1 MHLLTMLFLVFLT
14 KSLFA
19 ADLLISSEKLFDLK
33 KVAKGVYLAVAR
45 PQTKTNSNAAI
56 IVLEN
61 SVLIVDTHS
70 KPSAA
75 RALTKQIQ
83 AVTSKPVRYVVNT
96 HFHWDHYQ
104 GNAGFLQSYPEEIE
118 IISSAQTRWNI
129 INIGLPRIRNEI
141 IRLPKEIKKMQ
152 QELSQGVGVQS
163 QELARKIQETK
174 QYLDELRKT
183 EAVVPSLTFEN
194 SLSIHRK
201 ERTVQILFMGR
212 GHTDGDVIVYLP
224 KEKIVVTGDLLQGR
238 MPYMGDS
245 HPFEWIRTLS
255 ALNDLDFETVLPGHG
270 NPLKGK
276 RRLRLW
282 KKYLTELMQQVA
294 EQYSR
299 GATLG
304 ETLHNVDLSHFQT
317 KIPGFQDGVTG
328 NIEKAYQVISF
339 DN

>member
-1 MHLLTMLFLVFLT
+1 MHLLIMLFLVFLT

-19 ADLLISSEKLFDLK
+19 ADLLISSEKLVDLK

-45 PQTKTNSNAAI
+45 PQAKTNSNAAI

-75 RALTKQIQ
+75 RALTKQVQ
-83 AVTSKPVRYVVNT
+83 AITSKPVRYVVNT

-104 GNAGFLQSYPEEIE
+104 INAGFLQSYPEEIE
-118 IISSAQTRWNI
+118 IISSAKTRWNI

-141 IRLPKEIKKMQ
+141 MCLPREIKKMQ
-152 QELSQGVGVQS
+152 RVLSRAVGVRS

-174 QYLDELRKT
+174 QYLDELRKAK
-183 EAVVPSLTFEN
+183 AVVPNLTFEN
-194 SLSIHRK
+194 GLSIHRK

-224 KEKIVVTGDLLQGR
+224 KEKNVVTGDLLQGR

-245 HPFEWIRTLS
+245 HLFEWIRTLS

-270 NPLKGK
+270 DPLKGK
-276 RRLRLW
+276 KRLRLW
-282 KKYLTELMQQVA
+282 KEYLTELMQQVA

-304 ETLHNVDLSHFQT
+304 GNSTQRRSLPLPDKDPRLPRWSHW
-317 KIPGFQDGVTG
+317 KH
-328 NIEKAYQVISF
+328 
-339 DN
+339 